1 MARYRIELDKI
12 PNQTIRVKL
21 DEKSYNL
28 TFITRNG
35 HIYLNEMDIE
45 DEKVL
50 CGIIC
55 LNKTNIF
62 QYIDF
67 KGKLYFE
74 DLNGNENPVYTG
86 FNDRFILVYEDGVD
100 V

>member
-1 MARYRIELDKI
+1 MTKYIIPLDKL
-12 PNQTIRVKL
+12 PNQTIKVDL
-21 DEKSYNL
+21 DGKKCTLS
-28 TFITRNG
+28 FITREG

-55 LNKTNIF
+55 LNRTNIL

-74 DLNGNENPVYTG
+74 DLNGNDNPVYTG
-86 FNDRFILVYEDGVD
+86 FNDRFILFYEGD
-100 V
+100 